1 MKKKV
6 LYILLLWVV
15 LFSGCKTTKFVP
27 EGSLLLDKARVKVQP
42 QKEQGLTK
50 GEANALAGDLKSYL
64 RQKQN
69 TEIFG
74 FWKLQLH
81 VYNTAPADTTSKANK
96 FFARNAHRV
105 GEAPVIYDEELT
117 AVSMQQLAQAMQNK
131 GYFRVEVDTVQ
142 KVKDRKMDLTYTV
155 VANAPYMVRKYT
167 VDIDRSEV
175 REIAMQ
181 KQRKVD
187 KGMQFDA
194 ELMDEERQRITKRMH
209 NKGYFYFDKSM
220 LVYTADSSYRD
231 NTVEVE
237 MALADYVKAMP
248 DSVQERIYTP
258 LRIRRVFFHCDGDNF
273 IRESVLRRNCRLKE
287 GELYAEWRV
296 ERTYTLLNNLGAV
309 KYVDISFDPI
319 GKDELDCH
327 ITVSKS
333 KVHSMS
339 AELEGTYS
347 AGDWGI
353 GAGVGYQNRNIFR
366 GSELLSL
373 NARASYE
380 WRHSP

>member
-1 MKKKV
+1 MKGKV
-6 LYILLLWVV
+6 LYILLVLVV

-27 EGSLLLDKARVKVQP
+27 EGALLLDKARVKVQP

-69 TEIFG
+69 TEVFG

-96 FFARNAHRV
+96 FFARNAHKV

-155 VANAPYMVRKYT
+155 VANTPYTVRKYT
-167 VDIDRSEV
+167 VDIDRPEV

-194 ELMDEERQRITKRMH
+194 GVMDEERQRITSRMH

-237 MALADYVKAMP
+237 LALADYVQALP
-248 DSVQERIYTP
+248 DSVEERLYTP
-258 LRIRRVFFHCDGDNF
+258 FTIRRVFFHCEGGAF

-287 GELYAEWRV
+287 GERYAEWRV

-319 GKDELDCH
+319 GRDKLDCH

-333 KVHSMS
+333 KVHSVS
-339 AELEGTYS
+339 AELEGTDS

-380 WRHSP
+380 WR